1 MQKKTL
7 IKNIFKLIVVFILF
21 NESYLFQYIPII
33 IFRLDVKK
41 LTMSNNVLLNIFANI
56 CLLIILILMYRKELR
71 KDFKKFKKDIVSN
84 LNVGFNYWTVG
95 LFIMIVSNVIINLV
109 FKTGGAGN
117 EQAVQKM
124 ISTLPFMMLIDA
136 AFIAPINEEI
146 VFRKTLMDI
155 FKNKYVFSFLSFL
168 IFGLVHVIGNVS
180 SWADY
185 LYIIPYGAMG
195 LTFAL
200 ADYKTDT
207 IFTSICMHMFHNF
220 ALTLISII

>member
-56 CLLIILILMYRKELR
+56 CLLIILILMYRKELG

-168 IFGLVHVIGNVS
+168 IFG
-180 SWADY
+180 
-185 LYIIPYGAMG
+185 
-195 LTFAL
+195 
-200 ADYKTDT
+200 
-207 IFTSICMHMFHNF
+207 
-220 ALTLISII
+220 